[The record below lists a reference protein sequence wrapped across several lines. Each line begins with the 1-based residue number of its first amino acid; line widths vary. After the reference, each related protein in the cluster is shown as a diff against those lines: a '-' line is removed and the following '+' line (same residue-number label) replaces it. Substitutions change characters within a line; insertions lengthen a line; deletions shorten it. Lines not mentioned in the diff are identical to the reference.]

1 MNAFFKT
8 FFASLLAF
16 VVGGIFFV
24 VLGVMFVVGIGLS
37 AVSSGVDASSVST
50 PSSHS
55 ILKIDLSVPIVDNP
69 VQERISSLER
79 LTMGSGFEMPMLNV
93 LGAIQ
98 RAKADKHID
107 GIYLNINPAASI
119 GLATMEELRNAL
131 LDFKDGS
138 DKFIIAYSDFYTQK
152 SYYLSSVA
160 DRIYMNPQGS
170 LLWKGMASN
179 VIFYKGLLDKLGVQP
194 EVVRHGAYKSAVEPF
209 IMDKMSPENRLQ
221 TEKLIGTIWNHVV
234 SQVAQARSID
244 SAALQR
250 YASELTI
257 NDAEQAVAKGLVDSL
272 AYGADMDSLLAGM
285 TDQETPNYY
294 AFEDYV
300 AQSVAVNKSDN
311 LIAVVYA
318 DGEIVDG
325 DAPQPMVGGE
335 TLAAKLA
342 ELRDQDEVKG
352 VVLRVNS
359 PGGSALAS
367 EVIWHEMEL
376 LRNKKPVIVSMGDMA
391 ASGGYYISCPADAIL
406 ASPTTIT
413 GSIGVFGLLFN
424 AQNGLKDKLG
434 ITVDVAKTN
443 PSADLGVPFRT
454 LSDAERNYLQHSVE
468 HTYTQ
473 FVDHVASGRNLTREQ
488 VDSLG
493 GGRVW
498 SGVSALGNGLIDS
511 YGGLLE
517 AIALAADRAGVG
529 EDFSISAPSNTPD
542 LLTRI
547 LFMLTSQTAV
557 KEPFQGELGMLYRDY
572 ATLQR
577 ILSRE
582 GVQALLPCRY
592 DIQ

>member
-1 MNAFFKT
+1 
-8 FFASLLAF
+8 
-16 VVGGIFFV
+16 
-24 VLGVMFVVGIGLS
+24 
-37 AVSSGVDASSVST
+37 
-50 PSSHS
+50 
-55 ILKIDLSVPIVDNP
+55 
-69 VQERISSLER
+69 
-79 LTMGSGFEMPMLNV
+79 
-93 LGAIQ
+93 
-98 RAKADKHID
+98 
-107 GIYLNINPAASI
+107 
-119 GLATMEELRNAL
+119 
-131 LDFKDGS
+131 
-138 DKFIIAYSDFYTQK
+138 
-152 SYYLSSVA
+152 
-160 DRIYMNPQGS
+160 
-170 LLWKGMASN
+170 
-179 VIFYKGLLDKLGVQP
+179 
-194 EVVRHGAYKSAVEPF
+194 
-209 IMDKMSPENRLQ
+209 
-221 TEKLIGTIWNHVV
+221 
-234 SQVAQARSID
+234 
-244 SAALQR
+244 
-250 YASELTI
+250 
-257 NDAEQAVAKGLVDSL
+257 
-272 AYGADMDSLLAGM
+272 
-285 TDQETPNYY
+285 
-294 AFEDYV
+294 
-300 AQSVAVNKSDN
+300 
-311 LIAVVYA
+311 
-318 DGEIVDG
+318 
-325 DAPQPMVGGE
+325 
-335 TLAAKLA
+335 
-342 ELRDQDEVKG
+342 
-352 VVLRVNS
+352 
-359 PGGSALAS
+359 
-367 EVIWHEMEL
+367 MEL
-376 LRNKKPVIVSMGDMA
+376 LRDKKPVIVSMGDMA

-443 PSADLGVPFRT
+443 PSADLGVPFRA

-468 HTYTQ
+468 HTYAQ

-557 KEPFQGELGMLYRDY
+557 KDPFQGELGTLYRDY

>member
-1 MNAFFKT
+1 
-8 FFASLLAF
+8 
-16 VVGGIFFV
+16 
-24 VLGVMFVVGIGLS
+24 
-37 AVSSGVDASSVST
+37 
-50 PSSHS
+50 
-55 ILKIDLSVPIVDNP
+55 
-69 VQERISSLER
+69 
-79 LTMGSGFEMPMLNV
+79 MGSGFEMPMLNV

-131 LDFKDGS
+131 LDFKEGS

-244 SAALQR
+244 SIALQR

-376 LRNKKPVIVSMGDMA
+376 LRDKKPVIVSMGDMA

-443 PSADLGVPFRT
+443 PSADLGVPFRA

-468 HTYTQ
+468 HTYAQ

-557 KEPFQGELGMLYRDY
+557 KDPFQGELGTLYRDY